1 MNESHERKWTNYESN
16 SNWWNVATSAE
27 WKKKCKLK
35 SRDVTIRLGVAT
47 ILFIWFEKIICIC
60 QFTLLVPLE
69 KQNVI
74 LIALPVILN
83 LFILYKSKLPSVPTL
98 ARIKKGLAYDIEA
111 AFFSLNMLYDKVATF
126 MKDKIKTKYFYL
138 MKA

>member
-1 MNESHERKWTNYESN
+1 MKEKMQIEISRCN
-16 SNWWNVATSAE
+16 NVQDE
-27 WKKKCKLK
+27 
-35 SRDVTIRLGVAT
+35 IRLGVAT

-74 LIALPVILN
+74 LIALPIILN

-98 ARIKKGLAYDIEA
+98 ARIKKGLAYDIEG